1 MCFPLKTLLLPDAT
15 PIGCCVTHATRVRG
29 LATGPQ
35 WDQASLVQAV
45 INATQFDQTFDPN
58 KVALE
63 TGNLAAVIMEDYLEL
78 TTSEDA
84 ARWFKTSP
92 SAKGM
97 AALTVYA
104 NKLKRALAAE

>member
-1 MCFPLKTLLLPDAT
+1 
-15 PIGCCVTHATRVRG
+15 
-29 LATGPQ
+29 
-35 WDQASLVQAV
+35 
-45 INATQFDQTFDPN
+45 
-58 KVALE
+58 
-63 TGNLAAVIMEDYLEL
+63 MEDYLEL

-84 ARWFKTSP
+84 ARRFKTSP